1 MTSMLGGVRA
11 RLRKDEPAARFLDRP
26 FATVQLLILCGVGL
40 LGFGVLMAVST
51 TIAAAHTGGGSIW
64 AQSVKEAEFIAI
76 GLVLFWFAARMSPRG
91 FRFLAYPVLA
101 MALVALVAVL
111 VPGIGVRI
119 LGARRWIDVG
129 PLQLQP
135 SELAKIGVLIWG
147 ADLLARKQ
155 QLGTLKR
162 ARHLFVPLLPGFAF
176 VAMLVMLEPDLGTT
190 LCFILILLGLL
201 WTIGMPLRYFAAV
214 LMFVA

>member
-64 AQSVKEAEFIAI
+64 GQSVKEAEFIAI

-91 FRFLAYPVLA
+91 FRYLAYPVLA
-101 MALVALVAVL
+101 MALVALVAVGVGWCRGWWGCGGAVGG
-111 VPGIGVRI
+111 VPPPPPRAG
-119 LGARRWIDVG
+119 GASP
-129 PLQLQP
+129 PL
-135 SELAKIGVLIWG
+135 
-147 ADLLARKQ
+147 
-155 QLGTLKR
+155 
-162 ARHLFVPLLPGFAF
+162 
-176 VAMLVMLEPDLGTT
+176 
-190 LCFILILLGLL
+190 
-201 WTIGMPLRYFAAV
+201 
-214 LMFVA
+214 